1 MQSKTC
7 KAISKKCKLN
17 PPFPLL
23 LVQSLF
29 PGRKLLLRCW
39 QDYEQQKNNLP
50 EIKMGRNQLIE
61 SN

>member
-7 KAISKKCKLN
+7 KAISKICKLN
-17 PPFPLL
+17 PPFLLL

-29 PGRKLLLRCW
+29 PGRNLLLRCW
-39 QDYEQQKNNLP
+39 QAYEQQKNNLP
-50 EIKMGRNQLIE
+50 EIKMDRNQLIE